1 MLLKVLTIVLGAF
14 VVIMRGSALLKP
26 AFGRRM
32 MQSFIDRKL
41 WVNVMA
47 LVIAIYGAVLFWAAR
62 LHLATCEL
70 GPWDNWRVMLGDVIR
85 ENTTWAFII
94 GAWCAIGGLLML
106 IAPGLFAGIMKKFV
120 DMSDAVL
127 RAFLLIGVAVGLA
140 ILYLGICVY

>member
-26 AFGRRM
+26 AFARRM

-47 LVIAIYGAVLFWAAR
+47 LVMAIYGAVLFWSTR
-62 LHLATCEL
+62 LAVYGEPADLSFTQ
-70 GPWDNWRVMLGDVIR
+70 GI
-85 ENTTWAFII
+85 WAFII
-94 GAWCAIGGLLML
+94 GAWAAIGGLLML
-106 IAPGLFAGIMKKFV
+106 IAPGLFAGMMKKFV
-120 DMSDAVL
+120 DMSDTVL
-127 RAFLLIGVAVGLA
+127 RVFLLIGVIVGLA